1 MKTRNL
7 LVLVLS
13 MVMFTNCFA
22 QKENKKNKKDKNVE
36 TTEVVAPETVPAT
49 TVDETPV
56 VTEECLVNISLFNE
70 SAKNK
75 QYADALAPW
84 NAAYTQ
90 CPNANKAIYSRGREI
105 VQWELL
111 QTKDAASYQKVF
123 DKLMGMY
130 DNRIK
135 YFGNDEKYPTPWI
148 LGLKGL
154 DYVTFA
160 KNDELKKP
168 AYEWL
173 EKSIDGLKENSE
185 LEVIRIFMVLSD
197 AMYKADPAAHGEKY
211 IADYIKV
218 NAILENIA
226 DNPEQRNAEAA
237 GQLKPSIDLIFAQ
250 SGAADCNTLD
260 GLYKD
265 KVAQNLSNLDYLNSV
280 IGFYKRIRCVDS
292 DVYFKAAVAAHK
304 IQPTAESAN
313 ACAEMAF
320 KKNEYS
326 RSISFYEEATKLS
339 TDKLEKAEYQ
349 YKIAQIYSN
358 IDNYPKAREAAR
370 NSLEYNP
377 NNGKPYILIGK
388 LYAGSNIYDDPVL
401 RKTVFW
407 VAVDKFQKAKQV
419 DSSVADEANDL
430 IRRYSPYF
438 PSRDDIFFKPE
449 LQEGQ
454 SFFVGGWIGESTV
467 CR

>member
-1 MKTRNL
+1 MD
-7 LVLVLS
+7 S
-13 MVMFTNCFA
+13 
-22 QKENKKNKKDKNVE
+22 
-36 TTEVVAPETVPAT
+36 
-49 TVDETPV
+49 
-56 VTEECLVNISLFNE
+56 
-70 SAKNK
+70 
-75 QYADALAPW
+75 
-84 NAAYTQ
+84 
-90 CPNANKAIYSRGREI
+90 G
-105 VQWELL
+105 
-111 QTKDAASYQKVF
+111 TK
-123 DKLMGMY
+123 
-130 DNRIK
+130 RI
-135 YFGNDEKYPTPWI
+135 G
-148 LGLKGL
+148 
-154 DYVTFA
+154 YVTLS

-185 LEVIRIFMVLSD
+185 LEVIRIFMVLSN

-226 DNPEQRNAEAA
+226 GNPEQRNAEAA

-419 DSSVADEANDL
+419 DSSVADEANEL